1 MGIKPSHPSLISTHQ
16 HILSKN
22 MRQNIFIRI
31 VWTLI
36 FLLCHHLYL
45 AAQCPADVTLT
56 AKVTKSVGPSDG
68 SFTITTAV
76 VGANSS
82 SVTYSFEAIPLTPGA
97 SHPAPTSTFVINNLA
112 PGTYDLVMKATCVH
126 DNDNVITKTL
136 KNLVVQGDYVLPTI
150 SESKLKQGSF
160 DNCPMGILAVNV
172 QNGGSTFT
180 CTIKSA
186 PAGVALGEVAYSV
199 LPGANKSYEYILN
212 GTYPAGT
219 YTIDVSDQYGKGRE
233 INITLEQLTVA
244 DLPTIALPAT
254 WVHESFLPGP
264 DCNHIYFRHIGQYN
278 YQLTKE
284 DFKKYYD
291 KGEFEMAI
299 APTGKTPVHW
309 APITIPSIFHPE
321 QLFDISPYTIS
332 DLHTHGISVFVRLKN
347 CPTISNERQLKLSK
361 PSFQHV
367 GSQAQC
373 EKYGWR
379 IYEPNFRFQGL
390 WCYPVT
396 LTLHENSKTGPVVGT
411 YTINSINDAV
421 TMPVDYNKTWYVEA
435 SDGTNTW
442 EAITFP
448 ERFVDYVKLQRQ
460 TFCNGWRK
468 FYNLNTFAAC
478 VPLVIKIERESD
490 GYAQS
495 VQLIKNRTDF
505 NYFGPSDTRGFD
517 KVSDILEYGVDYRIK
532 VYKTDSTTLLWSA
545 PTTIRQDARTN
556 AVQFRRWN
564 PSSCG
569 KHTGSLFLRF
579 GDDGQ
584 EPPLRDADGKLAM
597 SYRIFYPNGKEVPGY
612 YSTFQSYTGTYFNT
626 TTDPMPPG
634 VYTLEETNLT
644 LPEGDPCRV
653 RKLTTTW
660 GGMFDV
666 KDFTYTSTTECGVL
680 SLRPQ
685 GKIMDKGTVY
695 EKNENTRFSIIS
707 GVKGGYTPNF
717 LVKEGYPIE
726 LTKPGDYVLAIG
738 TENMK
743 PNCYLDT
750 LHVHVQPLNFEVSRP
765 HLKAYSCTNSATAE
779 GHIEV
784 KGIKGK
790 EPITYELREMD
801 GTTVVKSAPDDI
813 SPDGVA
819 HFVAGV
825 TGDKFMVYAKD
836 ACGQFFL
843 EPVTVVS
850 SQGMRIVPSDLIRV
864 FHHSTVRLQSTYFF
878 DTYEWRA
885 PDGTII
891 STEQTFDL
899 VDAHPSQSGLYHFT
913 SKLRHCDYRIEADV
927 NVQIHPYAVFVN
939 PQLVSS
945 PLRKIQ

>member
-1 MGIKPSHPSLISTHQ
+1 
-16 HILSKN
+16 

-126 DNDNVITKTL
+126 DNDIVITKTL

-532 VYKTDSTTLLWSA
+532 VYK
-545 PTTIRQDARTN
+545 PTAQ
-556 AVQFRRWN
+556 
-564 PSSCG
+564 PSYG
-569 KHTGSLFLRF
+569 LHR
-579 GDDGQ
+579 
-584 EPPLRDADGKLAM
+584 PPFAKTH
-597 SYRIFYPNGKEVPGY
+597 E
-612 YSTFQSYTGTYFNT
+612 
-626 TTDPMPPG
+626 PMPSNSVVGTP
-634 VYTLEETNLT
+634 VPAANTPVAYSSVLET
-644 LPEGDPCRV
+644 
-653 RKLTTTW
+653 
-660 GGMFDV
+660 
-666 KDFTYTSTTECGVL
+666 
-680 SLRPQ
+680 
-685 GKIMDKGTVY
+685 MDKNLRSEMLT
-695 EKNENTRFSIIS
+695 ESWRCRIAFSTQMGKKYQDTTAPS
-707 GVKGGYTPNF
+707 NPT
-717 LVKEGYPIE
+717 
-726 LTKPGDYVLAIG
+726 LA
-738 TENMK
+738 
-743 PNCYLDT
+743 
-750 LHVHVQPLNFEVSRP
+750 R
-765 HLKAYSCTNSATAE
+765 
-779 GHIEV
+779 
-784 KGIKGK
+784 
-790 EPITYELREMD
+790 
-801 GTTVVKSAPDDI
+801 
-813 SPDGVA
+813 
-819 HFVAGV
+819 
-825 TGDKFMVYAKD
+825 
-836 ACGQFFL
+836 
-843 EPVTVVS
+843 
-850 SQGMRIVPSDLIRV
+850 
-864 FHHSTVRLQSTYFF
+864 
-878 DTYEWRA
+878 
-885 PDGTII
+885 I
-891 STEQTFDL
+891 STPRQTPCLPVSIPSKKPISLSPRATL
-899 VDAHPSQSGLYHFT
+899 VAYANSP
-913 SKLRHCDYRIEADV
+913 RHGEEC
-927 NVQIHPYAVFVN
+927 
-939 PQLVSS
+939 LT
-945 PLRKIQ
+945 

>member
-1 MGIKPSHPSLISTHQ
+1 
-16 HILSKN
+16 

-126 DNDNVITKTL
+126 DNDIVITKTL

-517 KVSDILEYGVDYRIK
+517 KVSDILEYGVDIASKSTKPTAQPSYGLHRPPFA
-532 VYKTDSTTLLWSA
+532 KT
-545 PTTIRQDARTN
+545 
-556 AVQFRRWN
+556 
-564 PSSCG
+564 
-569 KHTGSLFLRF
+569 H
-579 GDDGQ
+579 
-584 EPPLRDADGKLAM
+584 E
-597 SYRIFYPNGKEVPGY
+597 
-612 YSTFQSYTGTYFNT
+612 
-626 TTDPMPPG
+626 PMPSNSVVGTP
-634 VYTLEETNLT
+634 VPAANTPVAYSSVLET
-644 LPEGDPCRV
+644 
-653 RKLTTTW
+653 
-660 GGMFDV
+660 
-666 KDFTYTSTTECGVL
+666 
-680 SLRPQ
+680 
-685 GKIMDKGTVY
+685 MDKNLRSEMLT
-695 EKNENTRFSIIS
+695 ESWRCRIAFSTQMGKKYQDTTAPS
-707 GVKGGYTPNF
+707 NPT
-717 LVKEGYPIE
+717 
-726 LTKPGDYVLAIG
+726 LA
-738 TENMK
+738 
-743 PNCYLDT
+743 
-750 LHVHVQPLNFEVSRP
+750 R
-765 HLKAYSCTNSATAE
+765 
-779 GHIEV
+779 
-784 KGIKGK
+784 
-790 EPITYELREMD
+790 
-801 GTTVVKSAPDDI
+801 
-813 SPDGVA
+813 
-819 HFVAGV
+819 
-825 TGDKFMVYAKD
+825 
-836 ACGQFFL
+836 
-843 EPVTVVS
+843 
-850 SQGMRIVPSDLIRV
+850 
-864 FHHSTVRLQSTYFF
+864 
-878 DTYEWRA
+878 
-885 PDGTII
+885 I
-891 STEQTFDL
+891 STPRQTPCLPVSIPSKKPISLSPRATL
-899 VDAHPSQSGLYHFT
+899 VAYANSP
-913 SKLRHCDYRIEADV
+913 RHGEEC
-927 NVQIHPYAVFVN
+927 
-939 PQLVSS
+939 LT
-945 PLRKIQ
+945 

>member
-1 MGIKPSHPSLISTHQ
+1 
-16 HILSKN
+16 

-126 DNDNVITKTL
+126 DNDIVITKTL

-254 WVHESFLPGP
+254 WMHERFNPST
-264 DCNHIYFRHIGQYN
+264 DCNHILFN
-278 YQLTKE
+278 YLGLYAAQFSNE

-291 KGEFEMAI
+291 QGEFEIAI
-299 APTGKTPVHW
+299 APTGEVPNRWQTVVV
-309 APITIPSIFHPE
+309 PSPYHPA
-321 QLFDISPYTIS
+321 QLFDITPYTIGE
-332 DLHTHGISVFVRLKN
+332 LHTKGVSVFARLKN
-347 CPTISNERQLKLSK
+347 CPNVFNECKIKLRK
-361 PSFQHV
+361 PEFQHA
-367 GSQAQC
+367 GSQDQC

-379 IYEPNFRFQGL
+379 IYEAKFLSYSL
-390 WCYPVT
+390 WCFPVT
-396 LTLHENSKTGPVVGT
+396 LTLREKNKTGNVVGT
-411 YTINSINDAV
+411 YTVNSAKDNV
-421 TMPVDYNKTWYVEA
+421 TMLVDYNQQWYVQA
-435 SDGTNTW
+435 TDGTNTW
-442 EAITFP
+442 EATTTP
-448 ERFVDYVKLQRQ
+448 ERFVDYEKLPRQ
-460 TFCNGWRK
+460 TFCDHWRK
-468 FYNLNTFAAC
+468 FYNLNTFSAC
-478 VPLVIKIERESD
+478 VPLIVKIERESD
-490 GYAQS
+490 GHAQS
-495 VQLIKNRTDF
+495 VQLIKKPTDF
-505 NYFGPSDTRGFD
+505 NYFGTTNNNSND
-517 KVSDILEYGVDYRIK
+517 KASNPLEYGVDYRLK
-532 VYKTDSTTLLWSA
+532 VYKADGTTLLWSA
-545 PTTIRQDARTN
+545 PTTFRQDARSDK
-556 AVQFRRWN
+556 FEFSRWN

-569 KHTGSLFLRF
+569 KHMGSLFLRF
-579 GDDGQ
+579 GENGL
-584 EPPLRDADGKLAM
+584 EPPLRDSKGEIM
-597 SYRIFYPNGKEVPGY
+597 VSYRILDSKGKEIPG
-612 YSTFQSYTGTYFNT
+612 TFNTYKSYTGTYFNT
-626 TTDPMPPG
+626 TTTPMPPG
-634 VYTLEETNLT
+634 TYTLEETNLS
-644 LPEGDPCRV
+644 LPIGDPCRV
-653 RKLTTTW
+653 RLLSAKW
-660 GGMFDV
+660 EGAYDV
-666 KDFTYTSTTECGVL
+666 QNFTYTSTTECGI
-680 SLRPQ
+680 LRLKPQ
-685 GKIMDKGTVY
+685 GKIMDKGVLLDGN
-695 EKNENTRFSIIS
+695 KKTRFSILS
-707 GVKGGYTPNF
+707 GVAGGYTPKF
-717 LVKEGYPIE
+717 LVKEGDIIE
-726 LTKPGDYVLAIG
+726 LTKPGNYVLGIG
-738 TENMK
+738 DDRVSPT
-743 PNCYLDT
+743 CYLDT
-750 LHVHVQPLNFEVSRP
+750 LHVHVEPLNFEISRP
-765 HLKAYSCTNSATAE
+765 HLKAYSCMNSSSSV

-790 EPITYELREMD
+790 EPITYELRKMD
-801 GTTVVKSAPDDI
+801 GVTVVKSAPDDI
-813 SPDGVA
+813 SSDGVA

-825 TGDKFMVYAKD
+825 TGDQFMVYAKD

>member
-1 MGIKPSHPSLISTHQ
+1 MNFPSSMGIKPSHPSLISTHQ

-126 DNDNVITKTL
+126 DNDIVITKTL

-254 WVHESFLPGP
+254 WVHERFLPGP
-264 DCNHIYFRHIGQYN
+264 DCNHIYFKHIGQYN

-373 EKYGWR
+373 EKYG
-379 IYEPNFRFQGL
+379 
-390 WCYPVT
+390 
-396 LTLHENSKTGPVVGT
+396 
-411 YTINSINDAV
+411 
-421 TMPVDYNKTWYVEA
+421 
-435 SDGTNTW
+435 
-442 EAITFP
+442 
-448 ERFVDYVKLQRQ
+448 
-460 TFCNGWRK
+460 
-468 FYNLNTFAAC
+468 
-478 VPLVIKIERESD
+478 
-490 GYAQS
+490 
-495 VQLIKNRTDF
+495 
-505 NYFGPSDTRGFD
+505 
-517 KVSDILEYGVDYRIK
+517 
-532 VYKTDSTTLLWSA
+532 
-545 PTTIRQDARTN
+545 
-556 AVQFRRWN
+556 
-564 PSSCG
+564 
-569 KHTGSLFLRF
+569 
-579 GDDGQ
+579 
-584 EPPLRDADGKLAM
+584 
-597 SYRIFYPNGKEVPGY
+597 
-612 YSTFQSYTGTYFNT
+612 
-626 TTDPMPPG
+626 
-634 VYTLEETNLT
+634 
-644 LPEGDPCRV
+644 
-653 RKLTTTW
+653 
-660 GGMFDV
+660 
-666 KDFTYTSTTECGVL
+666 
-680 SLRPQ
+680 
-685 GKIMDKGTVY
+685 
-695 EKNENTRFSIIS
+695 
-707 GVKGGYTPNF
+707 
-717 LVKEGYPIE
+717 
-726 LTKPGDYVLAIG
+726 
-738 TENMK
+738 
-743 PNCYLDT
+743 
-750 LHVHVQPLNFEVSRP
+750 
-765 HLKAYSCTNSATAE
+765 
-779 GHIEV
+779 
-784 KGIKGK
+784 
-790 EPITYELREMD
+790 
-801 GTTVVKSAPDDI
+801 
-813 SPDGVA
+813 
-819 HFVAGV
+819 
-825 TGDKFMVYAKD
+825 
-836 ACGQFFL
+836 
-843 EPVTVVS
+843 
-850 SQGMRIVPSDLIRV
+850 
-864 FHHSTVRLQSTYFF
+864 
-878 DTYEWRA
+878 
-885 PDGTII
+885 
-891 STEQTFDL
+891 
-899 VDAHPSQSGLYHFT
+899 
-913 SKLRHCDYRIEADV
+913 
-927 NVQIHPYAVFVN
+927 
-939 PQLVSS
+939 
-945 PLRKIQ
+945 